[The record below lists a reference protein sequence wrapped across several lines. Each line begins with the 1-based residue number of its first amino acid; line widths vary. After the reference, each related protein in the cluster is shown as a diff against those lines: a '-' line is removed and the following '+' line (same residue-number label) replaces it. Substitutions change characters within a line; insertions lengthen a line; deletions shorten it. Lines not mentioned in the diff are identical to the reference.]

1 MKQGLRFAGIILV
14 LLSPVL
20 LQAQADSIRLACPL
34 EDAIVVPPPKNAIRY
49 DPPDLCIVLMS
60 KPDTVVKSVINA
72 RVTNTEIDEEG
83 KHGVVM
89 FAKIKGKDYYFW
101 YTGMTRTAVR
111 RNDNVKL
118 GQAIGYIAPGDKIE
132 MLMFQFETPVDPTK
146 YLDCKGVLKSN

>member
-14 LLSPVL
+14 LISPVL
-20 LQAQADSIRLACPL
+20 LRAQTDSIRLACPL

-101 YTGMTRTAVR
+101 YTGMSRTAVR

-146 YLDCKGVLKSN
+146 YLDCTGVLKN